1 MARWAKMPSWTIGA
15 WLNQPVEWASLQG
28 SPALI
33 VFFHLRCEGCVH
45 LALPQAEQ
53 MYRDFSA
60 RGVCVV
66 AIHSSSADGH
76 LPAVD
81 AFLSA
86 GGYTLPVGIDAAG
99 EGWKPRTMEDW
110 GVEGTPTL
118 VLLDKR
124 GQLRMKKLGHMDD
137 QPLAAALELLLS
149 E

>member
-1 MARWAKMPSWTIGA
+1 MRRWAKLPAWTIEA

-33 VFFHLRCEGCVH
+33 VFFHLRCEGCVR

-53 MYRDFSA
+53 MYRDFSE
-60 RGVCVV
+60 RNVRVM
-66 AIHSSSADGH
+66 AIHSASGP

-99 EGWKPRTMEDW
+99 ELWKPRTMEDW
-110 GVEGTPTL
+110 SVEGTPTL

-124 GQLRMKKLGHMDD
+124 RQLRMKRLGHMAD
-137 QPLAAALELLLS
+137 QPLAAALEQLLS